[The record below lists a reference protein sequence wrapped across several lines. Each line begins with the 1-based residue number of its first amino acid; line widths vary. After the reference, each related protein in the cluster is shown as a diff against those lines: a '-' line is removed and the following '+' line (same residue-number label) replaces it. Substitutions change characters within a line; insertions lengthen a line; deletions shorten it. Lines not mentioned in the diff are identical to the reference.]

1 MPAMKHA
8 TRYSQLSAPRQ
19 VLVRLLQSINF
30 GYVEGLEVRGGEPM
44 FSPAPTVVVEVKLD
58 APNNPRAEVDLADC
72 ELRAELVRLMEQL
85 DSLGDGSIDRIDVRY
100 GVPRRAL
107 IERPIREVWR

>member
-8 TRYSQLSAPRQ
+8 TRFSQLSASRQ
-19 VLVRLLQSINF
+19 ALVRLLQSVNF
-30 GYVEGLEVRGGEPM
+30 GFIEGLEVRGGEPM

-58 APNNPRAEVDLADC
+58 APNDPRTEADLADY

-85 DSLGDGSIDRIDVRY
+85 DSLGDGSIDRIDVRF

-107 IERPIREVWR
+107 IERPIREVRR